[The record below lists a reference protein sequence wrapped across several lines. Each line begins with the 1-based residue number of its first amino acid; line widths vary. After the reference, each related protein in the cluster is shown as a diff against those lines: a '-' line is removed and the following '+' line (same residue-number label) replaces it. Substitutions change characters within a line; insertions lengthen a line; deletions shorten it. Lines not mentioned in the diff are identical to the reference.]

1 MDSKFL
7 KNGYLPI
14 FSEGE
19 NEYFYKLEQ
28 IISTVVDIDL
38 AYIASYN
45 YGTAI
50 KKKKLLRVIAESA
63 PFKPNISALSNKL
76 DISCDRILEYP
87 EVRNLRETFLLSQF
101 LNAGYE
107 VHEPQHGDFL
117 VKGITIEVGGKN

>member
-1 MDSKFL
+1 M
-7 KNGYLPI
+7 
-14 FSEGE
+14 
-19 NEYFYKLEQ
+19 
-28 IISTVVDIDL
+28 
-38 AYIASYN
+38 
-45 YGTAI
+45 
-50 KKKKLLRVIAESA
+50 KKLLRVIAESA

-76 DISCDRILEYP
+76 DISRNRILEYP